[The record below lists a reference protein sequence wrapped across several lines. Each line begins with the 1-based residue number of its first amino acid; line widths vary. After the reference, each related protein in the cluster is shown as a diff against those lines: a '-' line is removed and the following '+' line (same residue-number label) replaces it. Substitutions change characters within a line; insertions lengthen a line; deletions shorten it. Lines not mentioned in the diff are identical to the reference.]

1 MPIYVYHPVP
11 PFPIPNQ
18 SLNVLLM
25 QTPNPTPSHLRVAR
39 GCSLRGDVAVLGGGG
54 LGGQAVVLVD
64 IGGLPRVADP
74 DVADGAGGHVAAS
87 GDDVAGE
94 GALLGLVL
102 VLCVYVRL
110 GPETRETGTGG
121 QEGAGGKRT

>member
-1 MPIYVYHPVP
+1 M
-11 PFPIPNQ
+11 
-18 SLNVLLM
+18 
-25 QTPNPTPSHLRVAR
+25 
-39 GCSLRGDVAVLGGGG
+39 
-54 LGGQAVVLVD
+54 LVD

-74 DVADGAGGHVAAS
+74 DVADGAGGHVAAG

-102 VLCVYVRL
+102 VLVCVLDSVPRHVRQ
-110 GPETRETGTGG
+110 GQGG